1 MTDGDLC
8 SNKEIV
14 LALLLEGLKNG
25 QDRLP
30 SSLTWFLIR
39 FNYTEMATPPLIS
52 RLVDLRALLVI
63 AALCTLCISNNVG
76 PSFLPLPVTDRL
88 TDNPQENH
96 RDRASGLP
104 SPVEPD
110 VFRVPMM
117 GYTQKRV
124 VKEAQPQPFAAT
136 LKADVVLPND
146 AHLATEFN
154 TRISLFT
161 SASVSQ
167 PPGRAPPRLA

>member
-1 MTDGDLC
+1 
-8 SNKEIV
+8 
-14 LALLLEGLKNG
+14 
-25 QDRLP
+25 
-30 SSLTWFLIR
+30 
-39 FNYTEMATPPLIS
+39 MATPPLIS
-52 RLVDLRALLVI
+52 RFVNLRALLVI

-76 PSFLPLPVTDRL
+76 PSFLPLPVSDRL
-88 TDNPQENH
+88 ADNPQANH

-110 VFRVPMM
+110 AFRVPIM

-124 VKEAQPQPFAAT
+124 VKEAQPQPLAAT
-136 LKADVVLPND
+136 LKAAVVLPNH
-146 AHLATEFN
+146 ALVATKFN
-154 TRISLFT
+154 SRISLFT